1 MKRHILPLLLV
12 LAGTAAFSGCSK
24 GELPDTAPAGGN
36 IPAVPFTVTIT
47 DGGYAPADA
56 HPHTRTAE
64 EDYKTK
70 FTTGDRI
77 GVFAV
82 KDGNI
87 IVDNL
92 CLIAQTGSNGN
103 IEWQRE
109 EGALQLTTDATY
121 YAYYPHQPALTAELV
136 PTATTA
142 AGFFANLISNWTPD
156 ADQSTYTKYTA
167 QDLMVA
173 KGTVSHKNL
182 SFSMQHQMAMAVIE
196 LPKRKY
202 TFTNATSPIPD
213 YLIGPSGTQFTGNFT
228 PYPISSGTY
237 RYVVKPAT
245 AVSFSG
251 SYNDGGTR
259 HWSIPSSTVRA
270 GSYKVFRVDGAT
282 VTGISHTLA
291 AGDFYMK
298 DGSLIAGSTAAL
310 TPEQQAACIGVVFW
324 VGDATAQDRTLKAD
338 HPACTHGL
346 VVALKDV
353 AEGKFEWQYPGVS
366 VQEWLNNN
374 LPDQFLKVESGQ
386 GASDPLNNIQGYN
399 NTKAIEAFNEK
410 SGLSLVQPV
419 VDVVDY
425 RKNDV
430 IAPVHS
436 SDWYFP
442 SAKEL
447 TLLCGRD
454 VPDIY
459 NNSPVGTDT
468 RDLLNGIGQTLGQFD
483 KLGDFAEKIV
493 FDVYW
498 SSTEVSNDGVLRVGF
513 YVGDLYASYKSLT
526 SNVRYILAF

>member
-1 MKRHILPLLLV
+1 M
-12 LAGTAAFSGCSK
+12 ATFSGCSK

-36 IPAVPFTVTIT
+36 TPAVPFTVTIT

-56 HPHTRTAE
+56 HPHTRAAE
-64 EDYKTK
+64 EDYKTQ
-70 FTTGDRI
+70 FTAGDRI
-77 GVFAV
+77 GIFAV

-87 IVDNL
+87 IVDNV
-92 CLIAQTGSNGN
+92 CLIAQTGSSSN
-103 IEWQRE
+103 IEWQPDPTTT
-109 EGALQLTTDATY
+109 QLPAGATY

-136 PTATTA
+136 PTAATA
-142 AGFFANLISNWTPD
+142 ADFFANLIGNWTPD
-156 ADQSTYTKYTA
+156 ADQSTYAKYTA

-173 KGTVSHKNL
+173 KGTVSGKSL
-182 SFSMQHQMAMAVIE
+182 SFSMQHQMAMVVIE

-213 YLIGPSGTQFTGNFT
+213 YLIGPSGTQFIGNFT

-291 AGDFYMK
+291 AGDFYMN
-298 DGSLIAGSTAAL
+298 DGSLIAGSTATL

-338 HPACTHGL
+338 HPECTHGL
-346 VVALKDV
+346 VVALKDA
-353 AEGKFEWQYPGVS
+353 AEGEIRWQFSWSS
-366 VQEWLNNN
+366 VQGWLDSNR
-374 LPDQFLKVESGQ
+374 PPGQFLKVQNGGEE
-386 GASDPLNNIQGYN
+386 ASNHKIQGYN
-399 NTKAIEAFNEK
+399 NTKAIEAFNDN
-410 SGLSLVQPV
+410 SRLSPVLPV
-419 VDVVDY
+419 VTVVDY
-425 RKNDV
+425 RKAV

-442 SAKEL
+442 SLKEL
-447 TLLCGRD
+447 MLLCGKNI
-454 VPDIY
+454 PDITHNY
-459 NNSPVGTDT
+459 SIGTDT
-468 RDLLNGIGQTLGQFD
+468 RDLLNGTEQTPGQFA
-483 KLGDFAEKIV
+483 KLGDFATKIELG
-493 FDVYW
+493 VYL
-498 SSTEVSNDGVLRVGF
+498 SSTELSTSEVSGVDFTFNNGC
-513 YVGDLYASYKSLT
+513 LT
-526 SNVRYILAF
+526 AQSKDPANVRYILAF